1 MADKSKPAAY
11 AASPKSVTVSTLL
24 DMKRKGVKIAM
35 LTAYDFPTARLAEE
49 AGVDVVLVG
58 DSVAMTKLGYES
70 TLPVTVEEMLH
81 HTKAVK
87 RGLSRALLVADMPY
101 LSYEVDVKE
110 AIRHAGRLL
119 KEGGAHAVKVEGGME
134 VAPTIKELLKIN
146 VPVIGH
152 LGLTPQAVNRLGGY
166 KVQGRSP
173 EAAEKILTEA
183 RILEGAGCCAVVL
196 ECVPADLA
204 KEITKRLQIPTIGIG
219 AGPHCDGQV
228 LVFHDLLGLYDN
240 LTPKF
245 VRRYASLG
253 EETRAAIGKYLDD
266 IRSGRF
272 PDEQTES
279 FHMSNADELRSLYG
293 SANVV
298 EMPKK

>member
-1 MADKSKPAAY
+1 MLNSGEMADKTKPTAY
-11 AASPKSVTVSTLL
+11 AGVPKNITISTLL
-24 DMKRKGVKIAM
+24 DLKRKGIKIAM

-58 DSVAMTKLGYES
+58 DSVGMTKLGYES
-70 TLPVTVEEMLH
+70 TLPVTIDEMVH

-101 LSYEVDVKE
+101 LSYEVDLKE
-110 AIRHAGRLL
+110 AVRNAGRLL

-134 VAPTIKELLKIN
+134 VASTIKEFLKIN
-146 VPVIGH
+146 VPVFGH

-228 LVFHDLLGLYDN
+228 LVSDDMLGLSEAGP
-240 LTPKF
+240 TKF
-245 VRRYASLG
+245 VKRYADLRAQSLK
-253 EETRAAIGKYLDD
+253 AIGDYCREVRDG
-266 IRSGRF
+266 SF
-272 PDEQTES
+272 PGPEHS
-279 FHMSNADELRSLYG
+279 FTSQ
-293 SANVV
+293 
-298 EMPKK
+298 K

>member
-1 MADKSKPAAY
+1 MADKLKPAA
-11 AASPKSVTVSTLL
+11 PKSVTISTLL

-49 AGVDVVLVG
+49 AGVDVILVG
-58 DSVAMTKLGYES
+58 DSVGMTKLGYES
-70 TLPVTVEEMLH
+70 TLPVTIDEMVH

-87 RGLSRALLVADMPY
+87 RGTTRALLVADMPY
-101 LSYEVDVKE
+101 LSYEIDLKE
-110 AIRHAGRLL
+110 AVRNAGRLL

-134 VAPTIKELLKIN
+134 VASTVKEFLKIN
-146 VPVIGH
+146 VPVFGH

-228 LVFHDLLGLYDN
+228 LVSDDMLGL
-240 LTPKF
+240 TESGPTKF
-245 VRRYASLG
+245 VKRYADLRGQSLK
-253 EETRAAIGKYLDD
+253 AIGDYCREVRDG
-266 IRSGRF
+266 SF
-272 PDEQTES
+272 PGPEHS
-279 FHMSNADELRSLYG
+279 FTSQ
-293 SANVV
+293 
-298 EMPKK
+298 K

>member
-1 MADKSKPAAY
+1 MADKTKPAAY
-11 AASPKSVTVSTLL
+11 AGSLKAVTVSTLL

-58 DSVAMTKLGYES
+58 DSVGMTKLGYES
-70 TLPVTVEEMLH
+70 TLPVTIDEMVH

-101 LSYEVDVKE
+101 LSYEIDLKE
-110 AIRHAGRLL
+110 AVRNAGRLL

-134 VAPTIKELLKIN
+134 VASTIKEFLKIN
-146 VPVIGH
+146 VPVFGH

-183 RILEGAGCCAVVL
+183 RILEGAGCAAVVL

-228 LVFHDLLGLYDN
+228 LVSDDMLGL
-240 LTPKF
+240 TESGPTKF
-245 VRRYASLG
+245 VKRYADLRAQSLK
-253 EETRAAIGKYLDD
+253 AIGDYCREVRDG
-266 IRSGRF
+266 SF
-272 PDEQTES
+272 PGPEHS
-279 FHMSNADELRSLYG
+279 FTSQ
-293 SANVV
+293 
-298 EMPKK
+298 K

>member
-1 MADKSKPAAY
+1 MADKTKVLPLKA
-11 AASPKSVTVSTLL
+11 VTISTLL

-35 LTAYDFPTARLAEE
+35 LTAYDFPTARMAEE

-58 DSVAMTKLGYES
+58 DSVGMTKLGYES
-70 TLPVTVEEMLH
+70 TLPVTVEEILH

-101 LSYEVDVKE
+101 LSYEVDLKE
-110 AIRHAGRLL
+110 AVRHAGRLL

-134 VAPTIKELLKIN
+134 VASTIKEFLKIN
-146 VPVIGH
+146 VPVFGH

-196 ECVPADLA
+196 ECVPAELA

-228 LVFHDLLGLYDN
+228 LVSDDMLGLSE
-240 LTPKF
+240 TGPTKF
-245 VRRYASLG
+245 VKRYADLRTASLK
-253 EETRAAIGKYLDD
+253 AIGEYCREVRDG
-266 IRSGRF
+266 SF
-272 PDEQTES
+272 PGPEHS
-279 FHMSNADELRSLYG
+279 FTSQ
-293 SANVV
+293 
-298 EMPKK
+298 K

>member
-1 MADKSKPAAY
+1 MADKIKPAAY
-11 AASPKSVTVSTLL
+11 AGALKSVTISTLL
-24 DMKRKGVKIAM
+24 DLKRKGVKITM

-49 AGVDVVLVG
+49 AGVDVILVG
-58 DSVAMTKLGYES
+58 DSVGMTKLGYES
-70 TLPVTVEEMLH
+70 TLPVTIDEMVH

-87 RGLSRALLVADMPY
+87 RGMSRALLVADMPY
-101 LSYEVDVKE
+101 LSYEIDLKE
-110 AIRHAGRLL
+110 AVRNAGRLL

-134 VAPTIKELLKIN
+134 VASTIKEFLKIN
-146 VPVIGH
+146 VPVFGH

-204 KEITKRLQIPTIGIG
+204 QEITKRLQIPTIGIG

-228 LVFHDLLGLYDN
+228 LVSDDMLGLSEAGP
-240 LTPKF
+240 TKF
-245 VRRYASLG
+245 VKRYADLR
-253 EETRAAIGKYLDD
+253 TQTLAAFESY
-266 IRSGRF
+266 IREVRDGSF
-272 PDEQTES
+272 PGPEHS
-279 FHMSNADELRSLYG
+279 FTSQ
-293 SANVV
+293 
-298 EMPKK
+298 K